1 MRRFGR
7 DHSQRVED
15 NAFHLQLYR
24 AANEETVTQSK
35 SPWIM
40 GGACNTN
47 SRIGDNIHCSVRV
60 ACKTVPWIGAQIH
73 LVLATRNAERL
84 R

>member
-7 DHSQRVED
+7 DHSQRVKD
-15 NAFHLQLYR
+15 NAFYLQLYR
-24 AANEETVTQSK
+24 AANKGAAVQGK
-35 SPWIM
+35 SPRQM
-40 GGACNTN
+40 RRAPDTDPCV
-47 SRIGDNIHCSVRV
+47 RYHIHCPVRV
-60 ACKTVPWIGAQIH
+60 ASKTVPWIGAQIH

>member
-24 AANEETVTQSK
+24 ATNEGAAVQGK
-35 SPWIM
+35 SPRQM
-40 GGACNTN
+40 RRAADTDP
-47 SRIGDNIHCSVRV
+47 RIGDNIHCPIRV
-60 ACKTVPWIGAQIH
+60 ASKTVPWIGAQIH